1 MANLIVG
8 LITVFSIPL
17 MLFNFFAGIVAFGWL
32 AWLGDWSTVLYA
44 FGAGVIAPFALSFPL
59 MIAIVFAAPAVWLLE
74 KGSFGK
80 LLSMPLLLLSGMVTW
95 VVMASWGLFVF
106 YQALQEAR
114 GPEIL
119 PYLLAAYSVTTAPW
133 SFMAS
138 KEGPDS
144 NVGIPLFFTQ
154 LSAAWGVL
162 AIWLKLAAPLDI
174 VVIYVAIL
182 LVGFLLSILTGV
194 ISLIPA
200 KSIGAED
207 D

>member
-8 LITVFSIPL
+8 LITILSIPL
-17 MLFNFFAGIVAFGWL
+17 MFFNFFAGIVAFGWL
-32 AWLGDWSTVLYA
+32 GWLGDWSTVLYA

-59 MIAIVFAAPAVWLLE
+59 MIALVFAAPAIWLLE
-74 KGSFGK
+74 RGAFGK

-95 VVMASWGLFVF
+95 VVMAGWGLFVF
-106 YQALQEAR
+106 HHALQEIR
-114 GPEIL
+114 GPEVL

-133 SFMAS
+133 SYMAS

-144 NVGIPLFFTQ
+144 SVGIPLFFTQ

-162 AIWLKLAAPLDI
+162 AIWLKLAQPI
-174 VVIYVAIL
+174 EIIGIYIAIL
-182 LVGFLLSILTGV
+182 GVGFLLSVLTGA

-200 KSIGAED
+200 KPGNND
-207 D
+207 YD